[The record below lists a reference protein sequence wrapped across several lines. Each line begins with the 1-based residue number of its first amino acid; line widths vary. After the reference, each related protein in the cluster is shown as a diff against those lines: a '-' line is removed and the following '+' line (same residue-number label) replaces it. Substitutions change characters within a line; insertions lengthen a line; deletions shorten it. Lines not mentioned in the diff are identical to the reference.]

1 MEIFKRKIGL
11 NEPTYFIAEIG
22 SNFDGDLNRAKELIK
37 IAAENGADAAKFQH
51 YTADTLVSDF
61 GFNSL
66 NNSVRTHQ
74 SEWKDS
80 VSATYDKASLNKE
93 WTEELSDLSH
103 SLGIGFFTSPYSL
116 DLVDYVE
123 PYVDAYKVGSGDI
136 TYLEIIKAMSQK
148 KKPLIIATGAAS
160 QLEVDKAIGLLE
172 GNLENVCIMQCNTN
186 YENNDENFNYQNLNV
201 LKKYAELFPGAI
213 LGLSCHSKGWTGVL
227 GSVALG
233 ARVIEKHF
241 TDDDKRNGPDHK
253 FATTPSEWRRMVEET
268 RSLESMLGDG
278 SKKVE
283 QNELMTVIVQQRCL
297 RAKEDMS
304 GGEIITK
311 DKIEVLRPCPE
322 DGIKPFEINKVI
334 GKKILN
340 PLKKGEHF
348 SYDLIN

>member
-186 YENNDENFNYQNLNV
+186 YENNDENFNYQM
-201 LKKYAELFPGAI
+201 F
-213 LGLSCHSKGWTGVL
+213 
-227 GSVALG
+227 
-233 ARVIEKHF
+233 
-241 TDDDKRNGPDHK
+241 
-253 FATTPSEWRRMVEET
+253 
-268 RSLESMLGDG
+268 
-278 SKKVE
+278 
-283 QNELMTVIVQQRCL
+283 
-297 RAKEDMS
+297 
-304 GGEIITK
+304 
-311 DKIEVLRPCPE
+311 
-322 DGIKPFEINKVI
+322 
-334 GKKILN
+334 
-340 PLKKGEHF
+340 
-348 SYDLIN
+348 